1 MSFFDSELV
10 QNEIKE
16 IQDMQK
22 DIYKDSIGYIAM
34 TSNQRLDH
42 IGRMEVL
49 LEKQRILHTRMELDP
64 DPKAKEMLNK
74 MKMTATSLGIPD
86 GISFNELF
94 KQMDEILKG
103 MRLSIE
109 TPS

>member
-10 QNEIKE
+10 RNEIKE
-16 IQDMQK
+16 IQDMQQE
-22 DIYKDSIGYIAM
+22 IYKDSIGYVAM
-34 TSNQRLDH
+34 TSQQRLEH
-42 IGRMEVL
+42 IDKMEVL
-49 LEKQRILHTRMELDP
+49 LDKQRILHTRMELDT

-74 MKMTATSLGIPD
+74 MRMTATSLGIPD

-94 KQMDEILKG
+94 KNMAEIIKG
-103 MRLSIE
+103 MRMSIE

>member
-34 TSNQRLDH
+34 TSNQRLEH
-42 IGRMEVL
+42 ISKMEVL